1 MDLDESGL
9 ARSMRWEDVKGM
21 KLSLVNIRASEY
33 DSCSCFRPEWEN
45 EFWETSSKSKKIAC
59 FGALYSIYCIMQLIF
74 IALNNTN
81 DDSSSFFGDVFVIFT
96 WFPELI
102 SAITCLSA
110 FMLVNFAGTMIAC
123 RFEFNNIA
131 SFVTIVCYIGT
142 LVPNLMLEIRRSRS
156 GFKNQG
162 TSSNQSRGFETTN
175 RVALTIDYSTF
186 PPTRECNNSVSFPS
200 LLEPSLHAPL
210 DCNNLVLSSD
220 TYPVYVLLNLLP
232 RIVGADARTAVRVA
246 AVSAVMLTAALVA
259 VGSLPGDWAM
269 LPAVA
274 LQLLA
279 GLAAAR
285 LISKCQGWHMLLF
298 SFTVPTSS
306 R

>member
-1 MDLDESGL
+1 MDLEGGGL

-21 KLSLVNIRASEY
+21 KLSLINMNSYEY
-33 DSCSCFRPEWEN
+33 DSCSCFRPEWEK
-45 EFWETSSKSKKIAC
+45 EFRGTSSKSKKIAR
-59 FGALYSIYCIMQLIF
+59 FGALYSIYCIIQLIF
-74 IALNNTN
+74 IALENTI
-81 DDSSSFFGDVFVIFT
+81 DGSESYFGNVFVIFT

-102 SAITCLSA
+102 SVIACLCV
-110 FMLVNFAGTMIAC
+110 FMLVNFAGTTIAC
-123 RFEFNNIA
+123 RFEFDQVA
-131 SFVTIVCYIGT
+131 SFVNIACYFGT

-232 RIVGADARTAVRVA
+232 RIVGADTTTAVRVA
-246 AVSAVMLTAALVA
+246 VVSAVMLMAALVA
-259 VGSLPGDWAM
+259 VGSLPGDWA
-269 LPAVA
+269 LSNVSTIDC
-274 LQLLA
+274 LF
-279 GLAAAR
+279 AAT
-285 LISKCQGWHMLLF
+285 LHNKGEIVNQTFNSIYLF
-298 SFTVPTSS
+298 
-306 R
+306 